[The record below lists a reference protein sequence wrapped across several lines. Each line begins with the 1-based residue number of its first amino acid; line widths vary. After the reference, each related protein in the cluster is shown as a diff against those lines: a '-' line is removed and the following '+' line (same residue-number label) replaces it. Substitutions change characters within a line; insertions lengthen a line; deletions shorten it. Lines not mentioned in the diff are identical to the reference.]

1 MTAYRN
7 DFDETKIYVFFIK
20 DNDLFKKNNEILE
33 KVNNIIYKELDS
45 NPVFNEKHVKI
56 KTKSYNRKINK
67 NLNDNKIPKEV
78 SQVIFCGCF

>member
-1 MTAYRN
+1 MKLK
-7 DFDETKIYVFFIK
+7 FMSFFIK

-33 KVNNIIYKELDS
+33 KVNNITCKELDS
-45 NPVFNEKHVKI
+45 NPVFNEKYVKN